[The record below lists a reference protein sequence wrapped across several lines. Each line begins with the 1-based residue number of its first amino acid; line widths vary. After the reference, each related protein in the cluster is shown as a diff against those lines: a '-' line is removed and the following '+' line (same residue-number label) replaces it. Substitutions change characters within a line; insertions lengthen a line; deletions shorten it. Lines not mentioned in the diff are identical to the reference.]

1 MVTNTAPQNPQLKG
15 LADTDLRLLRIFK
28 AVVEAG
34 GFAAAE
40 VGLNI
45 SRAAISMAISDL
57 ETRLK
62 LRLCI
67 RGRAGF
73 SMTQEGE
80 EVYQSALQ
88 LFTAIESFRTDV
100 NSLHNELHG
109 EFNIG
114 ITDNLVTMP
123 HMHITNSLGQL
134 KKQGPQVQINISMM
148 PSKRIE
154 QSILDGYL
162 HAGVVTNSHRLPEL
176 EYLPLYSERSL
187 LYCSED
193 HTLFGLDLKSTD
205 IRKIATYDAIA
216 PAYAQSAEIKR
227 HYQKLNTTATATDR
241 EGIAFLILTGAYI
254 GYLPEHFAQQWV
266 NQQRMQPLLPQHYFF
281 DTDFSVITRKGR
293 RQHSILNYWLKSLKS
308 NNPSSK

>member
-1 MVTNTAPQNPQLKG
+1 MSSKTSPQSHQLKR

-40 VGLNI
+40 VSLNI

-57 ETRLK
+57 ETRLD
-62 LRLCI
+62 LRLCM

-73 SMTQEGE
+73 SVTQEGDQ
-80 EVYQSALQ
+80 VYQSTLQ

-100 NSLHNELHG
+100 NSLHNQLHG

-123 HMHITNSLGQL
+123 HMHITNSLGLL
-134 KKQGPQVQINISMM
+134 KQQGSQVQINISMM

-154 QSILDGYL
+154 QGILDGHL
-162 HAGVVTNSHRLPEL
+162 HAGVATNSHHLPEL
-176 EYLPLYSERSL
+176 EYLPLYSEQSL
-187 LYCSED
+187 LYCSAD
-193 HTLFGLDLKSTD
+193 HPLYTQTD
-205 IRKIATYDAIA
+205 KQLQLQQIETHDAVA
-216 PAYAQSAEIKR
+216 PAYAQSAEVKR
-227 HYQKLNTTATATDR
+227 HYQNLATTATATDR

-254 GYLPEHFAQQWV
+254 GYLPSHFAQQWV
-266 NQQRMQPLLPQHYFF
+266 DQQRMRPLAPEHCHF

-293 RQHSILNYWLKSLKS
+293 RHNSILDYWLQSFGQS
-308 NNPSSK
+308 VS

>member
-1 MVTNTAPQNPQLKG
+1 MSSKTSPQSHQLKR

-40 VGLNI
+40 VSLNI

-57 ETRLK
+57 ETRLD
-62 LRLCI
+62 LRLCM

-73 SMTQEGE
+73 SVTQEGE
-80 EVYQSALQ
+80 QVYQSTLQ

-123 HMHITNSLGQL
+123 HMHITNSLGLL
-134 KKQGPQVQINISMM
+134 KQQGSQVQINISMM

-154 QSILDGYL
+154 QGILDGHL
-162 HAGVVTNSHRLPEL
+162 HAGVATNSHHLPEL
-176 EYLPLYSERSL
+176 EYLPLYSEQSL
-187 LYCSED
+187 LYCSAD
-193 HTLFGLDLKSTD
+193 HPLYTQTD
-205 IRKIATYDAIA
+205 KQLQLQQIETHDAVA
-216 PAYAQSAEIKR
+216 PA
-227 HYQKLNTTATATDR
+227 
-241 EGIAFLILTGAYI
+241 
-254 GYLPEHFAQQWV
+254 
-266 NQQRMQPLLPQHYFF
+266 
-281 DTDFSVITRKGR
+281 
-293 RQHSILNYWLKSLKS
+293 
-308 NNPSSK
+308 